1 MLKTRKSTNAA
12 DRLGEIRRQIKDL
25 EKQEEAIRA
34 ELIDAGIARLKGAHY
49 LVTLSRYEK
58 DSTNWKGI
66 AEKLGAS
73 RQIIA
78 ANTTTKAVFQV
89 SCSELD

>member
-1 MLKTRKSTNAA
+1 
-12 DRLGEIRRQIKDL
+12 
-25 EKQEEAIRA
+25 
-34 ELIDAGIARLKGAHY
+34 
-49 LVTLSRYEK
+49 VTLSRYEK
-58 DSTNWKGI
+58 ESTNWRGI

-73 RQIIA
+73 RQMIA

>member
-1 MLKTRKSTNAA
+1 MLKIRKSTNAA
-12 DRLGEIRRQIKDL
+12 DRLGEIRRQIKEL

-34 ELIDAGIARLKGAHY
+34 ELIEAGIARLKGAQY

-58 DSTNWKGI
+58 ESTNWRGI

-73 RQIIA
+73 RQMIA